1 MCPHS
6 TRSCIMKYMA
16 LHVVIESIIKAN
28 DNELNVEMRRTNACI
43 LALSMPDTMSM
54 ELPRLR
60 AYFVVDH

>member
-1 MCPHS
+1 
-6 TRSCIMKYMA
+6 MKYMA